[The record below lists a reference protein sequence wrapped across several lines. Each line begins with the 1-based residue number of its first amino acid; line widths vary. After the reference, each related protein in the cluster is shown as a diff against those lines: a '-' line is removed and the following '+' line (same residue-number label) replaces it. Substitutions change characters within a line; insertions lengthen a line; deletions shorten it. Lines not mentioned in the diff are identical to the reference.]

1 MSAPRRSATAL
12 LAAGLALTACV
23 ALAPEAAAAPP
34 GPVVVARG
42 LDNPRQLSMLPDGSV
57 LLIAEAGSGGPD
69 CSDGGPEGE
78 TCIGFT
84 GAVSGVSAPRYVR
97 TPVAPT
103 RYVTGLLSGAASDGS
118 AAAGSDGVSAR
129 SIQSIYTAITF
140 APPDVLPEAP
150 ASDQTGKLLRNAPY
164 RKAKVF
170 ADITGFELANDPDA
184 QGVESNPYAVLALPG
199 GRALVADAAGNS
211 ILSVSNT
218 GAVSLFATLPNITT
232 GPCTGQ
238 PNDNG
243 TTGCDFVPTS
253 LAQGPD
259 GAIYVGALGSL
270 VPGAGKVYRLDPRT
284 GAVTRQYAGFGS
296 VTGVAIGADG
306 SLYVSQLSFD
316 PSKGK
321 VTRVAPKGARSDVAV
336 PFPAGV
342 AVDPVSGSVYV
353 SAFSIA
359 PAGGLGIPGT
369 DSSGQVWKIA
379 FAAAA

>member
-1 MSAPRRSATAL
+1 MPVPRRSVTAL
-12 LAAGLALTACV
+12 LVAGLALSGSV
-23 ALAPEAAAAPP
+23 ALAPAAAAAPG
-34 GPVVVARG
+34 GPVVVSRG
-42 LDNPRQLSMLPDGSV
+42 LDNPRQLSFLPDGSV

-69 CSDGGPEGE
+69 CSPDGPEGE

-84 GAVSGVSAPRYVR
+84 GAVSGISAPRFVR
-97 TPVAPT
+97 TPVVAT
-103 RYVTGLLSGAASDGS
+103 RYVTGLLSGAGPDGS

-129 SIQSIYTAITF
+129 SIQSIYTAMTF

-150 ASDQTGKLLRNAPY
+150 ASDQAGKLLRNAPY

-170 ADITGFELANDPDA
+170 ADITGFEVANDPDD
-184 QGVESNPYAVLALPG
+184 QGVDSNPYAVLALSG

-253 LAQGPD
+253 PAQSPD

-270 VPGAGKVYRLDPRT
+270 VPGAGKVYKLDPRT
-284 GAVTRQYAGFGS
+284 GAITKQYAGFGS
-296 VTGVAIGADG
+296 VTGVAVGADG

-316 PSKGK
+316 PSQGK
-321 VTRVAPKGARSDVAV
+321 VTKVAPKGARTNVAV

-342 AVDPVSGSVYV
+342 AVDPVSGSVFV

-359 PAGGLGIPGT
+359 SA
-369 DSSGQVWKIA
+369 
-379 FAAAA
+379 